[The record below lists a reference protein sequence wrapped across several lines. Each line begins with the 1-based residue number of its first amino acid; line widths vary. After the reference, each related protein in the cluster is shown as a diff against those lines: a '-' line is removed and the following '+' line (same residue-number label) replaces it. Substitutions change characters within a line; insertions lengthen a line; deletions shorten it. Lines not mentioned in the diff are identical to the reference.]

1 MKRLERKLEI
11 PPEPEEIRQSIL
23 ALRSRLGPSV
33 GIDWDSL
40 AVWAGNRIPQYL
52 WAKWKMELREE
63 GFTWQKFLKLM
74 KYRTGDA
81 ILWANRR
88 ITWENF
94 MNKVL
99 ESIRGPLGKALIES
113 G

>member
-1 MKRLERKLEI
+1 MKTLERKLEI
-11 PPEPEEIRQSIL
+11 PPEPKKIQESIL
-23 ALRSRLGPSV
+23 ALRSRLSPSS

-52 WAKWKMELREE
+52 WAKWKMKLREE
-63 GFTWQKFLKLM
+63 GFTWQRFLKLM
-74 KYRTGDA
+74 KYRTADA
-81 ILWANRR
+81 ILWANGR
-88 ITWENF
+88 ISWEDF
-94 MNKVL
+94 VNKVL

>member
-1 MKRLERKLEI
+1 MRRPERKLEI

-23 ALRSRLGPSV
+23 ALRSRLGPNR

-40 AVWAGNRIPQYL
+40 AVWGGNRLQQYL
-52 WAKWKMELREE
+52 WTKWRMELRPK

-81 ILWANRR
+81 ILWANGR
-88 ITWENF
+88 ISWEKF
-94 MNKVL
+94 VKGVL